1 MARVTVEDCIKRVP
15 NRFELVLVAAQRA
28 KDLGSGAQ
36 MTVEQDRDK
45 NPVVALREIEEDK
58 IDLSALENE
67 LISGMQ
73 KVEKDD
79 APVEEPESVTAADAA
94 DAAGMV
100 ASSDEIEND
109 LLNNGFS
116 EVVTEE

>member
-36 MTVEQDRDK
+36 MTVDQDRDK

-58 IDLSALENE
+58 IDLSVLENE

-73 KVEKDD
+73 KIEKDEV
-79 APVEEPESVTAADAA
+79 PVEEHESVTAADAA
-94 DAAGMV
+94 DADAGMV
-100 ASSDEIEND
+100 ASSDEND